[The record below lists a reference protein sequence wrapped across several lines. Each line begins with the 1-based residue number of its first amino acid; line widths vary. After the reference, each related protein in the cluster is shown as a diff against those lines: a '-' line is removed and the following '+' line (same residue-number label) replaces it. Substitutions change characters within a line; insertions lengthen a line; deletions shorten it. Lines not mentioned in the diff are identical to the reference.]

1 MIKPELTT
9 WKGSIVGATGNQ
21 LHALGRISLPLR
33 IGSWIRT
40 KVFAVVENF
49 PYEVLLGINVLHRSD
64 IRLSKYT
71 FRPHQGQ
78 KVPLRPPDLPP
89 QTPVYTVN
97 AGEVMVLPAR
107 QLSQVLVH
115 VAGLFD
121 PARESECLMFI
132 GNIANK
138 QNLYALTT
146 IHTQFKHGY
155 IKVGIMNP
163 TSENITLQKRQLIG
177 HLELADLLDEG
188 LGRENTSEVD
198 ENKQDRKVKPDN
210 AETATAE
217 SSFARATNEL
227 QIFADAK

>member
-1 MIKPELTT
+1 MLNDLGKFPEITCAFYDTYLPALIDTGSHISIVSKKVYDRLMIKPELTT

-89 QTPVYTVN
+89 ETPV
-97 AGEVMVLPAR
+97 
-107 QLSQVLVH
+107 
-115 VAGLFD
+115 
-121 PARESECLMFI
+121 
-132 GNIANK
+132 
-138 QNLYALTT
+138 
-146 IHTQFKHGY
+146 
-155 IKVGIMNP
+155 
-163 TSENITLQKRQLIG
+163 
-177 HLELADLLDEG
+177 
-188 LGRENTSEVD
+188 
-198 ENKQDRKVKPDN
+198 
-210 AETATAE
+210 
-217 SSFARATNEL
+217 
-227 QIFADAK
+227 